1 MYKIIH
7 SRVLKYIIKRI
18 LMFIPLL
25 FLITSTVFIL
35 LSFAPGDPAVL
46 TVGLKGTEEQ
56 FEQKREEL
64 GLNDPLY
71 IQYWDFLKKL
81 VLHGDLGNSYRS
93 GRPVIDEIKR
103 TLPVSAQLGFN
114 ALLIS
119 TILAVSL
126 GIISAVKQYSLLD
139 NLTKIIIIA
148 GVSMPVFWLGLV
160 LIVIF
165 SVRFQLFPS
174 AGWGNWK
181 YTILPSITLAAYPLA
196 ILSRLTRST
205 MLEVIRQD
213 YIRTAR
219 AKGLPEYLVI
229 FRHALKNASIPI
241 ITIIGMQFAF
251 FISGAVLTETVFAVP
266 GLGRL
271 TVTAIFSRD
280 YTLIRGCIL
289 VCSAIFALLNLIVD
303 LSYSFFDP
311 RIRY

>member
-1 MYKIIH
+1 
-7 SRVLKYIIKRI
+7 
-18 LMFIPLL
+18 MFIPLL